1 MKNIFAALLALIIL
15 VSCNKKT
22 AEPPKE
28 MQQSHPPMG
37 ESTVSSAAG
46 VRWSIPSSWTAGPAR
61 QMRVATYNI
70 PAEKGDHEDAECG
83 VFYFGT
89 GQGGDVEMNIDR
101 WVNQFENA
109 GKPGRSSKEVN
120 GMKVE
125 LVNIAGT
132 YLAPSGPMMQSSG
145 KKENYRLLGAIIS
158 APAGSV
164 FFKLTGPAKTV
175 VAAENDFNSLVES
188 ITQQ

>member
-1 MKNIFAALLALIIL
+1 MKNIFAALLAVIIL
-15 VSCNKKT
+15 ASCNKKT

-28 MQQSHPPMG
+28 MQRSHPPVA
-37 ESTVSSAAG
+37 ESSANSAAG
-46 VRWSIPSSWTAGPAR
+46 VRWSIPSSWTVGPAR
-61 QMRVATYNI
+61 QMRVVTYNI
-70 PAEKGDHEDAECG
+70 PAEKGDDEGGECG

-89 GQGGDVEMNIDR
+89 GQGGDVETNIDR

-109 GKPGRSSKEVN
+109 AKARSAKVVN

-125 LVNIAGT
+125 MVNISGT

-145 KKENYRLLGAIIS
+145 KKDNYRLLGAIVS
-158 APAGSV
+158 APSGSV

-175 VAAENDFNSLVES
+175 AAAEGDFNSVVES
-188 ITQQ
+188 VTKE